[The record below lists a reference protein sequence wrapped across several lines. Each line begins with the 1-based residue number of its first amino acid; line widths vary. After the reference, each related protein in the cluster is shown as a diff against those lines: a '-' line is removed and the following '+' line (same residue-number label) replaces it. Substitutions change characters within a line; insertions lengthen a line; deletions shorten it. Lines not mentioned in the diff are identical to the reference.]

1 MKQFKKFIVCGI
13 MITFTTLLVGCF
25 DSREFDQSAY
35 LIALGIDQGEDTKF
49 TYTFQ
54 IASPVGVSGSEG
66 PDKEG
71 GSQSP
76 NTVNITVD
84 ADDFYVAKSLI
95 NSGMNKTVD
104 MSHLKLI
111 VFSAEVED
119 RDFLNHSQLFLHER
133 QVRPHTSVAVAMEGA
148 EKYLKSVKP
157 TLEANT
163 ARYYELAA
171 LGSNNIYYPAKTLS
185 DFVDQLDGV
194 SRASALPVAH
204 TEDKHSEDKA
214 SPPASMWVSADKSL
228 THMESSCLFET
239 AIFKDGKL
247 GGTLGNDYTMIYNM
261 LSRNI
266 KTFTVSFKNPHDTNT
281 SLVFRITVPQSAN
294 YKVEKDTI
302 PCHITVTQK
311 VDAQFIGGYLPKGFD
326 DFDSLYSF
334 AENVLFQKTNDFFYH
349 ISRIEK
355 ADIMNIGERLDAKT
369 AKPLSPEKWNKL
381 YTDADFNINLKLK
394 YIKEK
399 PFK

>member
-13 MITFTTLLVGCF
+13 MVTFTTLLVGCF

-35 LIALGIDQGEDTKF
+35 LIALGIDQGKETKF

-66 PDKEG
+66 SEKEE
-71 GSQSP
+71 GSQSS

-84 ADDFYVAKSLI
+84 ADDFYVAKSLV
-95 NSGMNKTVD
+95 NSGINKTVD

-171 LGSNNIYYPAKTLS
+171 LGSNNIYYPTKKLS

-194 SRASALPVAH
+194 SCASALPVAH
-204 TEDKHSEDKA
+204 TKGEHSEDKA
-214 SPPASMWVSADKSL
+214 SPPVSMWVSADKSF

-247 GGTLGNDYTMIYNM
+247 SGTLGNDYTMIYNM
-261 LSRNI
+261 LSKNI
-266 KTFTVSFKNPHDTNT
+266 KTFTVSFKNPHDANT
-281 SLVFRITVPQSAN
+281 SLVFRITVPHSAK
-294 YKVEKDTI
+294 YKVEKDTNT
-302 PCHITVTQK
+302 CHITVTQRL
-311 VDAQFIGGYLPKGFD
+311 DAQFVGGYLPKGFSN
-326 DFDSLYSF
+326 FDSLYSF

-349 ISRIEK
+349 ISHNEK
-355 ADIMNIGERLDAKT
+355 ADIMNIGAKFDT
-369 AKPLSPEKWNKL
+369 TLAKPISPESWDKL
-381 YTDADFNINLKLK
+381 YTNADFSINLKLK